1 MVRWASQNEVLEIEN
16 NEDLTALG
24 YYDDYDSEMG
34 WDYRDESLDDDLS
47 VSEDSDED
55 DLGSEFD

>member
-1 MVRWASQNEVLEIEN
+1 VVRWASQNEVLEIEN